1 MPQENKAHQKAEYK
15 TRQQSHIISFLSSVG
30 DRHVTVS
37 QITAWFKEQGIQV
50 GKTTVYRQLERL
62 QRQGLVQK
70 FVTDGGG
77 ACFQYIG
84 ENPAPDEATHFHL
97 KCLSC
102 GRLLHMECDE
112 IAHLKQH
119 IYAAHDFEIQPR
131 QTTFYGHCGECL
143 RTKPV
148 PHSRKNAAPNHNPA
162 EKA

>member
-1 MPQENKAHQKAEYK
+1 MPLENNTNKKAEYK

-37 QITAWFKEQGIQV
+37 QIAAWFKEQDIQV
-50 GKTTVYRQLERL
+50 GTTTIYRQLEKL
-62 QRQGLVQK
+62 QCQGLVQK

-84 ENPAPDEATHFHL
+84 ESAEPEEVPHFHL

-102 GRLLHMECDE
+102 GRLLHMECHE

-119 IYAAHDFEIQPR
+119 IYTEHDFEIQPR
-131 QTTFYGHCGECL
+131 QTTFYGHCGDCL
-143 RTKPV
+143 RTKP
-148 PHSRKNAAPNHNPA
+148 SAAQTLKP
-162 EKA
+162 